1 MKIQINGASEEVEEG
16 ATLLDY
22 MKGKGFDPALV
33 SVEHNGRI
41 LDKDEWSAVILRSD
55 DELEILFFMGGG
67 M

>member
-22 MKGKGFDPALV
+22 MKDKGFDPALV